1 MTWRDIVLDQRKL
14 AQRINSYSDWTS
26 PKSYIELAAAG
37 FSYTGTADRVKC
49 DYCNKK
55 VVQWTVNDDA
65 LEVHSRYG
73 PDCIYLKHLGYTRD
87 LNLPRFSKF
96 SKFVDRLESVRTV
109 QEEYRLNLPPFESI
123 AEAGFFYLG
132 TLDRMSCY
140 HCGLILRDWE
150 RDTDPFA
157 THKRFRP
164 GCYFII
170 CWSVQ
175 TSGRNIN
182 SLINPYTENQS
193 SPLSN
198 LAQQS
203 PTTKIG
209 GILVNLS
216 DSRTPRDQKMIGASE
231 STNDYGN
238 KSEIRYPTK
247 AGKGNTPKLTHN
259 QITSTCKGQFNNSFV
274 PTYSSNIDT
283 DVPDGADNVHGTPP
297 NQLNSKNASPKTK
310 KSRHKHRQRLQSS
323 DSEMEKNKIKTDNGK
338 TDKTGDGN
346 TNQKLKASQATGA
359 SNSQTS
365 SEKELK
371 NARKK
376 KASGM
381 QKTIPIAPT
390 VSNKERN
397 NDPLNLGK
405 GIFGSNCSLPRHRK
419 SMFTSSNNSQI
430 PERVSS
436 TAHFHL
442 AKPLSDSLDQQ
453 RHTPSTNNSSLAG
466 QPYVSNDSSLPE
478 GQTYLSYQ
486 PNMPEIHSPEFES
499 QQAVSHAE
507 LQQLQSLPVN
517 RTHFPELAVSTA
529 AADSHIT
536 QSLPPMFNP
545 EGFSD
550 LPMIQ
555 AVLQMGEVSYD
566 SVVNTICTRYN
577 THGDTFPD
585 AQSLLSSILD
595 CGED

>member
-1 MTWRDIVLDQRKL
+1 MTWEPIVLDQHKL
-14 AQRINSYSDWTS
+14 AQRIKSFSDWTS
-26 PKSYIELAAAG
+26 EKSYIELAAAG
-37 FSYTGTADRVKC
+37 FRYTGTADRVKC

-109 QEEYRLNLPPFESI
+109 QGEYRQNLPPFESI

-150 RDTDPFA
+150 RDTDPVA

-170 CWSVQ
+170 CWSTQ

-182 SLINPYTENQS
+182 SLINPYTDNQS

-203 PTTKIG
+203 LTIKIG

-216 DSRTPRDQKMIGASE
+216 ESRTPRDRKMTGAAA
-231 STNDYGN
+231 STNESSKTGHGN
-238 KSEIRYPTK
+238 TPEIQDHTK
-247 AGKGNTPKLTHN
+247 VGKGNRSRLLHN
-259 QITSTCKGQFNNSFV
+259 QITSTCKGQFNNGLV
-274 PTYSSNIDT
+274 RNCPMDIDV
-283 DVPDGADNVHGTPP
+283 DVTDGADNVDGEPP
-297 NQLNSKNASPKTK
+297 SQLNAKNQSQKTK
-310 KSRHKHRQRLQSS
+310 KSRHKNRQKQQSS
-323 DSEMEKNKIKTDNGK
+323 NGVEKNRITTDNIKIGQ
-338 TDKTGDGN
+338 TCDGN
-346 TNQKLKASQATGA
+346 PHQKLKAPRSTGA
-359 SNSQTS
+359 NDVLTPPEREFKDS
-365 SEKELK
+365 
-371 NARKK
+371 RKK
-376 KASGM
+376 KRSGT
-381 QKTIPIAPT
+381 QNIIPST
-390 VSNKERN
+390 DEN
-397 NDPLNLGK
+397 NVPLSLGN
-405 GIFGSNCSLPRHRK
+405 GTFGSNCSFTRYRK
-419 SMFTSSNNSQI
+419 SSTLTLPTNSQI
-430 PERVSS
+430 SEGASATS
-436 TAHFHL
+436 NFNF
-442 AKPLSDSLDQQ
+442 AKPLSDSVDQK
-453 RHTPSTNNSSLAG
+453 RHTQST
-466 QPYVSNDSSLPE
+466 DSSAPE
-478 GQTYLSYQ
+478 GQTYLSLQ
-486 PNMPEIHSPEFES
+486 ENKLDIHSPEVES
-499 QQAVSHAE
+499 QHAAPQADR
-507 LQQLQSLPVN
+507 QQLQSLPVN
-517 RTHFPELAVSTA
+517 STHFPELAVA
-529 AADSHIT
+529 NAVGSHLT
-536 QSLPPMFNP
+536 QSLPPMFDP
-545 EGFSD
+545 EGFSE

-595 CGED
+595 SDID